1 MNDTSPEIERI
12 VRELM
17 MSRSGADR
25 MRMAAG
31 MFDAARAIVISS
43 LSPDLDDIGVRER
56 LCERFYRH
64 EVDVSAFSFAMRSL
78 QRTRD

>member
-17 MSRSGADR
+17 TSRSGVER
-25 MRMAAG
+25 MKMAAG
-31 MFDAARAIVISS
+31 MFDAARAIVIAS

-56 LCERFYRH
+56 LCERFYSR
-64 EVDVSAFSFAMRSL
+64 EADVSAFSFAMRNL
-78 QRTRD
+78 QRTRS